1 VNLGC
6 MYCFGSATGFTG
18 LKPQIGDPNLRWL
31 ELSDILATR
40 GGTLSA
46 LLKILSREPR
56 LAQHALHALKEFRL
70 VRILV
75 VDDNPAVRSYLR
87 SILEQQESWQVCDE
101 ARTGAEAIQRVQNA
115 PPDVILLDFQM
126 PDLNGLDVAQQISQL
141 FPQIPILMVTIHLS
155 SQLTEA
161 ARKAGFRGACA
172 KQDVGSIVQ
181 AVDVLL
187 NRGTYF
193 PAMSSGD

>member
-1 VNLGC
+1 

-18 LKPQIGDPNLRWL
+18 LKPEIRNPNLGWPG
-31 ELSDILATR
+31 LSEILATR
-40 GGTLSA
+40 GDRLCALSKDIA
-46 LLKILSREPR
+46 TRTTASSMHK
-56 LAQHALHALKEFRL
+56 QHALKEFRL

-87 SILEQQESWQVCDE
+87 SILEQQAAWQVCDE

-126 PDLNGLDVAQQISQL
+126 PDLNGLDVAQQIFQL

-155 SQLTEA
+155 TQLAEA
-161 ARKAGFRGACA
+161 ARKAGIRGACA
-172 KQDVGSIVQ
+172 KQDVGSIVE
-181 AVDVLL
+181 AVGVLL
-187 NRGTYF
+187 NQGTYF
-193 PAMSSGD
+193 PAMSSVD